1 MRGEKKERKMG
12 KKMRETLSK
21 DKVKRIFCKGERERE
36 RERGEREKERWAV
49 DKSKKIF
56 CKKVTKTN
64 FKARWQ
70 KL

>member
-36 RERGEREKERWAV
+36 RKRGGQLTNRRRFSA
-49 DKSKKIF
+49 KK
-56 CKKVTKTN
+56 
-64 FKARWQ
+64 
-70 KL
+70 